1 MKHAGSVAELM
12 EELKDEVVFL
22 AQHLFRANWQVK
34 RFESMRTSHPFP
46 PATVGMVLD
55 FAKNFTC
62 TFQDEVQA
70 AHWHHEQ
77 VILHPIVSYYQCT
90 QDECEETVTES
101 MVFISND
108 KNHDH
113 HAVFQF
119 TREALRHLTDVR
131 QLPVQ
136 HVIQWTDGCSAQY
149 KSKGPFSDI
158 SCALTDFACTLE
170 QNFFGSR
177 HGKGPSD
184 GESAV
189 VKHHATTTIKAGAA
203 TICDAKY
210 LFDYCKQSKLH
221 KQPEAQAQACKT
233 HFFCSFFWV
242 KSTDI
247 VRQRNRPVKTL
258 KGTRSL
264 HRVKCVEQNV
274 ILTRNLS
281 CFCNSCRSGV
291 GHCEN
296 TNIAGNWHR
305 EELIP
310 MGPQRQPP
318 AAQDPP
324 AVAAPQHQPAG
335 AHDLPAVAA
344 PQHQPAGAQDLPA
357 VAAPQHQPAAAQ
369 DLPAVAAPQ
378 HQPAGAQDLP
388 AVAAPQHQP
397 AGAQDLPAVAAL
409 DVVPAVPATD
419 MPAVRPS
426 SPEIEGLQPKTG
438 DFLEVELDG
447 HNRAVTFFGKVLSTD
462 LHVQFFEKKAESDLY
477 VWSDDAWVSLYQ
489 VKRIVQPPVL
499 APTHALA
506 FRFASL

>member
-1 MKHAGSVAELM
+1 
-12 EELKDEVVFL
+12 
-22 AQHLFRANWQVK
+22 
-34 RFESMRTSHPFP
+34 
-46 PATVGMVLD
+46 MVLD
-55 FAKNFTC
+55 FAENFTC

-77 VILHPIVSYYQCT
+77 VTLHPIVSYYQCP

-119 TREALRHLTDVR
+119 TREALRHLTDVH
-131 QLPVQ
+131 QLPVE

-158 SCALTDFACTLE
+158 LCALTDFGCTLE
-170 QNFFGSR
+170 RNFFGSR

-189 VKHHATTTIKAGAA
+189 VKHHATTAIKAGAA
-203 TICDAKY
+203 TICDAKD
-210 LFDYCKQSKLH
+210 LFDYCKRSKLH

-233 HFFCSFFWV
+233 HFFRSFFWV

-264 HRVKCVEQNV
+264 HGVKCVEQNV

-296 TNIAGNWHR
+296 TNISGNWHG

-310 MGPQRQPP
+310 VGPQRQPP
-318 AAQDPP
+318 
-324 AVAAPQHQPAG
+324 
-335 AHDLPAVAA
+335 
-344 PQHQPAGAQDLPA
+344 
-357 VAAPQHQPAAAQ
+357 AAQ

-388 AVAAPQHQP
+388 AVATP
-397 AGAQDLPAVAAL
+397 
-409 DVVPAVPATD
+409 DVVPAVPATN

-438 DFLEVELDG
+438 DFLEVELNG

-462 LHVQFFEKKAESDLY
+462 SSDLHVQFF
-477 VWSDDAWVSLYQ
+477 
-489 VKRIVQPPVL
+489 
-499 APTHALA
+499 
-506 FRFASL
+506 